1 MRNPTE
7 LVYVF
12 ADIFQR
18 TGAVPM
24 QQGAAR

>member
-12 ADIFQR
+12 AGIFQR
-18 TGAVPM
+18 SGAAPM